1 MQSKGL
7 MLLAISIAA
16 IMVCVGVGYATDYS
30 ATTTNTNNSLQAT
43 YMIVELNDNAVQQGQ
58 SVTANHAFIFTDL
71 VYHRDMAVGSSGVE
85 SREYTNCTAVSQW
98 VKVFID
104 HTPDDDTL
112 ETTMQVKLNEA
123 HSECTITL
131 QFYTDMDCTTSY
143 EGPITLTSSNQTLVR
158 KFITDT
164 DYYCKATIVI
174 PKATLDAV
182 NDRTEI
188 LTNDGSG
195 TINFG
200 ITFTVTANTTSS

>member
-1 MQSKGL
+1 
-7 MLLAISIAA
+7 
-16 IMVCVGVGYATDYS
+16 
-30 ATTTNTNNSLQAT
+30 
-43 YMIVELNDNAVQQGQ
+43 
-58 SVTANHAFIFTDL
+58 
-71 VYHRDMAVGSSGVE
+71 MAVGSSGVE